1 MAEVVGSIPI
11 RAYHAFATR
20 SEGVNIGCVNMV
32 FAGNGVRKFSDEV
45 MVMRVLG
52 AFAAALLL
60 SITAGC
66 APTPG
71 VGTVTVAT
79 TASTPE
85 QTSQYQI
92 GPGDHLQVF
101 VYESPALSVT
111 DIPVR
116 PDGRLSLPLVPDLE
130 VTGKTP
136 TQLSA
141 EISDRLKQYIKDPN
155 VSVIVHSFNGTFER
169 QIRVI
174 GEAAQP
180 MAMPY
185 SDHMTVLDVMIAA
198 KGLTKYAAGNSAV
211 IVRRNGNQQT
221 SIKVH
226 LSDLLKDGD
235 VSQNIEMLPG
245 DTLIIPQSYF

>member
-1 MAEVVGSIPI
+1 
-11 RAYHAFATR
+11 
-20 SEGVNIGCVNMV
+20 
-32 FAGNGVRKFSDEV
+32 
-45 MVMRVLG
+45 MRGLG
-52 AFAAALLL
+52 AAALAFLL
-60 SITAGC
+60 SLAAGC
-66 APTPG
+66 SPQPG
-71 VGTVTVAT
+71 
-79 TASTPE
+79 STPTAAQASAAPASSE
-85 QTSQYQI
+85 TSQYQI

-101 VYESPALSVT
+101 VYESPTLSVS

-116 PDGRLSLPLVPDLE
+116 PDGRMSLPLVPDLE

-136 TQLSA
+136 TQLAA

-155 VSVIVHSFNGTFER
+155 VSVIVHSFNGTFDR

-185 SDHMTVLDVMIAA
+185 SDHMTLLDVMIAA

-211 IVRRNGNQQT
+211 IVRRGAAGQQ
-221 SIKVH
+221 SIKVR

-235 VSQNIEMLPG
+235 VGQNVEMQPG

>member
-1 MAEVVGSIPI
+1 MI
-11 RAYHAFATR
+11 
-20 SEGVNIGCVNMV
+20 
-32 FAGNGVRKFSDEV
+32 
-45 MVMRVLG
+45 MRGLG
-52 AFAAALLL
+52 AVALAFMISLA
-60 SITAGC
+60 AGC
-66 APTPG
+66 APQPG
-71 VGTVTVAT
+71 PTT
-79 TASTPE
+79 TAMAPAMSDP
-85 QTSQYQI
+85 TSQYQI

-101 VYESPALSVT
+101 VYESPTLSVS

-141 EISDRLKQYIKDPN
+141 EISERLKQFIKDPN
-155 VSVIVHSFNGTFER
+155 VSVIVHSFNGTFAR

-185 SDHMTVLDVMIAA
+185 SDHMTLLDVMIAA
-198 KGLTKYAAGNSAV
+198 KGLTKFAAGNAAV
-211 IVRRNGNQQT
+211 IIRREGNMQK
-221 SIKVH
+221 SIKVR
-226 LSDLLKDGD
+226 LADLLKDGD

>member
-1 MAEVVGSIPI
+1 MIMRGFGAV
-11 RAYHAFATR
+11 ALAF
-20 SEGVNIGCVNMV
+20 M
-32 FAGNGVRKFSDEV
+32 
-45 MVMRVLG
+45 
-52 AFAAALLL
+52 L
-60 SITAGC
+60 SLAAGC
-66 APTPG
+66 APQPG
-71 VGTVTVAT
+71 VGPVAT
-79 TASTPE
+79 ASAPAMSDP
-85 QTSQYQI
+85 TSQYQI

-101 VYESPALSVT
+101 VYESPTLSVG

-136 TQLSA
+136 TQLAA
-141 EISDRLKQYIKDPN
+141 EISERLKQFIKDPN
-155 VSVIVHSFNGTFER
+155 VSVIVHSFNGTFAR

-185 SDHMTVLDVMIAA
+185 SDHMTLLDVMIAA

-211 IVRRNGNQQT
+211 IVRREGNAQK
-221 SIKVH
+221 SIKVR
-226 LSDLLKDGD
+226 LADLLKDGD